1 MAKVQGPNVNNGLDK
16 SKKLAGS
23 PLPPPLWVCV
33 VASCCIAGKGRRVN
47 SDPDKINGLRN

>member
-1 MAKVQGPNVNNGLDK
+1 MAKVQGPNLNNGLDTN
-16 SKKLAGS
+16 KKFAGS